1 MINILDKNTIDQIAA
16 GEVIERPASVVK
28 ELVENAVDAGATAVT
43 IEIKDGGIQ
52 LIRVTDNGSGIE
64 ENDIKIAFFRHAT
77 SKIKSAVDLLSIH
90 SLGFRG
96 EALSSIASI
105 ARVEVLTKTKEALV
119 GRRYIIEG
127 GEEKTLEEAGC
138 PDGTTFLVKDLFFNT
153 PVRRKFLKSSGTEA
167 GYVCEMVEKQA
178 LCHPEISYKLIVNG
192 KVQLHTAGHG
202 KLKETFMELYGLD
215 MAKGLVDVTMTD
227 EVRGYSLTGVVA
239 KPYVS
244 RGNRALEGFFVN
256 GRFVKCTILRNALE
270 DGYKGYMMGHCYPV
284 CALFL
289 DMPADSLDV
298 NVHPSKLELRFTDN
312 EGVYRLIF
320 DAVRNALAGKTM
332 IVEQAHSSITPA
344 QMHQEKVK
352 DLNKSHL
359 PEAFEIKR
367 PEATK
372 EAVQE
377 TQRTATPAA
386 KNLLTPENTPVE
398 IPESLKKYSEPA
410 EKPLTEV
417 NVPENS
423 LPEAKASENTLT
435 VVKAPEKT
443 VAEDSETALFGAY
456 KSAITVENPVQETL
470 FTDLYKERDKD
481 FRIVGQV
488 LGTFWI
494 IEMDNTV
501 FLIDQHAA
509 HEKVLYER
517 TMKRLREKQEFA
529 TQAIF
534 PAKIISM
541 SMREVECIMQN
552 IDIFNHMGFEIE
564 EFGAT
569 DIKITGVPGDF
580 VDIDLDSMMKEV
592 LGSLLSERDYK
603 NPEILNDRIAT
614 ISCKAAVK
622 GNTILPEEEAR
633 KLIADMLTLEDP
645 YHCPHGRPTTVSFTR
660 EQMDKM
666 FKRIV

>member
-28 ELVENAVDAGATAVT
+28 ELVENAVDAGSSAVT
-43 IEIKDGGIQ
+43 IEIKNGGID

-77 SKIKSAVDLLSIH
+77 SKIKKAADLLSIH

-105 ARVEVLTKTKEALV
+105 ARVELLSKTAQAFI
-119 GRRYIIEG
+119 GRRYVIEG

-138 PDGTTFLVKDLFFNT
+138 PDGTTFLVKDLFYNT
-153 PVRRKFLKSSGTEA
+153 PVRRKFLKSPGTEA

-178 LCHPEISYKLIVNG
+178 LCHPEISFKLIVNG

-215 MAKGLVDVTMTD
+215 MAKASLEVNITD
-227 EVRGYSLTGVVA
+227 ELRNYHLSGIIA

-244 RGNRALEGFFVN
+244 RGNRNLEGFFVN
-256 GRFVKCTILRNALE
+256 GRFVKCAVLRNALE

-289 DMPADSLDV
+289 DMPSDQLDV
-298 NVHPSKLELRFTDN
+298 NVHPSKLELRFTDT
-312 EGVYRLIF
+312 EAVYRLIF
-320 DAVRNALAGKTM
+320 DGVREALSGKTM
-332 IVEQAHSSITPA
+332 IVNQGGNDKSPSMQHK
-344 QMHQEKVK
+344 EKVQE
-352 DLNKSHL
+352 LNNRHL
-359 PEAFEIKR
+359 PEAFEVRK
-367 PEATK
+367 PAVK
-372 EAVQE
+372 E
-377 TQRTATPAA
+377 
-386 KNLLTPENTPVE
+386 LITPENTPVA
-398 IPESLKKYSEPA
+398 IPESLKIYSAPEVKTPEVKTPKPKTPEPVIPGGK
-410 EKPLTEV
+410 E
-417 NVPENS
+417 
-423 LPEAKASENTLT
+423 PEARIEEPT
-435 VVKAPEKT
+435 VV
-443 VAEDSETALFGAY
+443 AENNENILFGAY
-456 KSAITVENPVQETL
+456 KNAPVVENPQQES
-470 FTDLYKERDKD
+470 FIPDLYKEREKE

-501 FLIDQHAA
+501 FMIDQHAA

-517 TMKRLREKQEFA
+517 TMKRLREKETFA

-534 PAKIISM
+534 PGKVVGLSV
-541 SMREVECIMQN
+541 REVQCIMEHLSVFTQ
-552 IDIFNHMGFEIE
+552 MGFEIE
-564 EFGAT
+564 EFGLS
-569 DIKITGVPGDF
+569 DVKITGLPADF
-580 VDIDLDSMMKEV
+580 VDIDLDAMFKEV
-592 LGSLLSERDYK
+592 VASLMSDRDHK

-633 KLIADMLTLEDP
+633 KLISDMLTLEDP
-645 YHCPHGRPTTVSFTR
+645 YHCPHGRPTTISYTR

-666 FKRIV
+666 FKRII